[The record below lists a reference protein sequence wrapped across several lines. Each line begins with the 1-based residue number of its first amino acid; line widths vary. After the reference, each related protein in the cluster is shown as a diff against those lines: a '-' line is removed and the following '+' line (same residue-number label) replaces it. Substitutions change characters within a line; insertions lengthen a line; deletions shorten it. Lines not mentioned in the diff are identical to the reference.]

1 MGYAQKRAAK
11 PYGASVDRFVAEERK
26 LRVLVVDDEP
36 AVRRTVRR
44 VLGKD
49 HFEFL
54 EAADR
59 DEARVSMA
67 CRKPP
72 DIMVLDLALKS
83 GGPEEGIEF
92 LREVLGQTAY
102 TPVVVLTGRADVKI
116 AVNAMH
122 LGAIDVIEKGSDN
135 DALRS
140 AVQRGLELAIAKRA
154 PAQIESMR
162 RLRRADEVDLD
173 EAESDGESEERS
185 LGDELAQMFP
195 ERRRAMKPMEF
206 YVQEV
211 KKQVLA
217 EAIERAGGNLTDAA
231 RALHMKRANFHRLAV
246 RLGLHEPGESRR
258 KGK

>member
-1 MGYAQKRAAK
+1 M
-11 PYGASVDRFVAEERK
+11 DRFVVDERK
-26 LRVLVVDDEP
+26 LRILIVDDEP

-54 EAADR
+54 EAANL
-59 DEARVSMA
+59 DEARASMA

-72 DIMVLDLALKS
+72 DIVVLDLALQS
-83 GGPEEGIEF
+83 GDPEEGVEL
-92 LREVLGQTAY
+92 LRELLGQAAY
-102 TPVVVLTGRADVKI
+102 TPVVVLTGRADVKL
-116 AVNAMH
+116 AVQAMH
-122 LGAIDVIEKGSDN
+122 LGAIDVIEKGDDN
-135 DALRS
+135 ELLRN
-140 AVQRGLELAIAKRA
+140 AVQRGLELAIAKRS
-154 PAQIESMR
+154 PAQIESME
-162 RLRRADEVDLD
+162 RLRRAGEVEADETQAEGD
-173 EAESDGESEERS
+173 ERT

-217 EAIERAGGNLTDAA
+217 EAITRAGGNLTDAA

-258 KGK
+258 KSK

>member
-11 PYGASVDRFVAEERK
+11 PYGASIDRFVSEERK
-26 LRVLVVDDEP
+26 LRVLIVDDEP

-54 EAADR
+54 EAAGVD
-59 DEARVSMA
+59 DARASMA

-72 DIMVLDLALKS
+72 DIMVLDLALKR
-83 GGPEEGIEF
+83 GGPEEGREL
-92 LREVLGQTAY
+92 LREVLGATAY

-116 AVNAMH
+116 AVQAMH
-122 LGAIDVIEKGSDN
+122 LGAIDVIEKGEDN
-135 DALRS
+135 EALRS

-162 RLRRADEVDLD
+162 RLRRADDARAVEV
-173 EAESDGESEERS
+173 EENEPEERS
-185 LGDELAQMFP
+185 LGDELAEMFP

-211 KKQVLA
+211 KKQVLS

-246 RLGLHEPGESRR
+246 RLGLHEPGETRGKR
-258 KGK
+258 K

>member
-26 LRVLVVDDEP
+26 LRVLIVDDEP

-54 EAADR
+54 EAADLE
-59 DEARVSMA
+59 EARVSMT

-83 GGPEEGIEF
+83 GSPAEGIEF
-92 LREVLGQTAY
+92 LREVLGQAAY
-102 TPVVVLTGRADVKI
+102 TPVIVLTGRADVKI
-116 AVNAMH
+116 AVSAMH

-135 DALRS
+135 EALRS

-162 RLRRADEVDLD
+162 RLRRADDVQASEP
-173 EAESDGESEERS
+173 ETESEERS

-206 YVQEV
+206 YIQEV

-258 KGK
+258 KAK

>member
-1 MGYAQKRAAK
+1 MGYAQKRAVK
-11 PYGASVDRFVAEERK
+11 PYGASVDRFVSEERK
-26 LRVLVVDDEP
+26 LRILIVDDEP

-49 HFEFL
+49 CFEFL
-54 EAADR
+54 EAAGL
-59 DEARVSMA
+59 DEARASMA

-83 GGPEEGIEF
+83 GGPEEGLEF
-92 LREVLGQTAY
+92 LREVLGQAAY

-116 AVNAMH
+116 AVQAMH
-122 LGAIDVIEKGSDN
+122 LGAIDVIEKGDDN
-135 DALRS
+135 EVLRS

-154 PAQIESMR
+154 PAQIESMS
-162 RLRRADEVDLD
+162 RLRRAESPEAEDAEAGEPSIGDEV
-173 EAESDGESEERS
+173 
-185 LGDELAQMFP
+185 AQMFP

-217 EAIERAGGNLTDAA
+217 EAITRAGGNLTDAA

-246 RLGLHEPGESRR
+246 RLGLHEPAESRPKR
-258 KGK
+258 K